1 MNGIDTRTEDY
12 LRRVRAALADLPA
25 DEVAEVM
32 EDLEPHVAEVF
43 EEAGSAEEVERRLG
57 TPEEYAAELRAA
69 GGYPAGQSGPADKPR
84 AWRARYVL
92 LAAAAVTGGAAVS
105 GLAAPA
111 WYDED
116 TLIPVFLTALAAVP
130 ALWLVLAGIVRR
142 RDVEALPE
150 YRRLR
155 ETGTR
160 LASALPWSDRLRDLR
175 GAWWLARLVLLALAF
190 LGATRAEGGFW
201 LIAIPATAVV
211 LVWAGGRVAADRRLL
226 LVVVPANAL
235 AIGLGVA
242 LAVQAVDPPSSDG
255 GSYYAVSGTSGLAY
269 DGRELTTV
277 FAVDAEG
284 NHIPEFY
291 LYDRNGIPLNV
302 YQYSCDGDHR
312 YTNRFPAPRA
322 LAGEFGCEDDRTPPF
337 IPRAPGTPA
346 PTTSGPAPTT
356 TPTTTAPTSTG
367 PTTTG
372 PTTTAPTPAGP

>member
-1 MNGIDTRTEDY
+1 MNDIDTRTEDY

-69 GGYPAGQSGPADKPR
+69 GGYPSAQASPVDKPR

-92 LAAAAVTGGAAVS
+92 LAAIAVTGGAAVS
-105 GLAAPA
+105 GLAALS

-116 TLIPVFLTALAAVP
+116 TLGPVFVTALAAIP
-130 ALWLVLAGIVRR
+130 ALWLVFAGIVRR
-142 RDVEALPE
+142 GDVEALPE
-150 YRRLR
+150 YRKLR
-155 ETGTR
+155 EVGTR
-160 LASALPWSDRLRDLR
+160 LVSGLPWAARLRDMR
-175 GAWWLARLVLLALAF
+175 GAWWLVRLGLLALAF
-190 LGATRAEGGFW
+190 LGAIRAEGGFW
-201 LIAIPATAVV
+201 LIAILAAAAV
-211 LVWAGGRVAADRRLL
+211 LVWAGARVATDRRLL

-242 LAVQAVDPPSSDG
+242 LAVQAVDPPSSG
-255 GSYYAVSGTSGLAY
+255 GSYYAVSGSSGLAY
-269 DGRELTTV
+269 EGRELTTV

-302 YQYSCDGDHR
+302 YQYGCDGDHR
-312 YTNRFPAPRA
+312 YTNQFPASRA
-322 LAGEFGCEDDRTPPF
+322 LAGEFGCEYDQDPPF
-337 IPRAPGTPA
+337 IPRPPGAPTA
-346 PTTSGPAPTT
+346 PTTSAPAVTTAPTT
-356 TPTTTAPTSTG
+356 APTTTAPTTTR

-372 PTTTAPTPAGP
+372 PTTTGP